1 MRHASRSS
9 GLLQR
14 EASRIG
20 FPSLASRL
28 VEARLQVEQVASSWR
43 LCGVEVEDRCV
54 DTMGY
59 VGPFY
64 PKIVVFYVLDR
75 RCNLVFYL
83 SL

>member
-54 DTMGY
+54 DTMAMSD
-59 VGPFY
+59 PST
-64 PKIVVFYVLDR
+64 PR
-75 RCNLVFYL
+75 L
-83 SL
+83 SFSMY